1 MPSNENF
8 AQMQLERTERA
19 RAGLAKGEFKFS
31 SSGSGWQVVNGD
43 GKEYAVGLTTCTCQD
58 FTDRGVSL
66 GLRCKHIEA
75 ARILFFNPLQA
86 LEKITPAQGGSME
99 DSSNTA
105 QVTGW
110 IKLYHPSGAQV
121 SLPLPLLARLTTQQ
135 AMDVLG
141 SVCEYLNVGFLVNA
155 PDLEDGELVEEVNA
169 VARREAKDETPII
182 DFYSSNMKLLKKFMH
197 VYLNTEQDVFAFEE
211 ATGLK
216 LAALPVYDGALAIAR
231 DDNKARKY
239 IVNLPRPIK
248 LAWNLSPKWEEWKAA
263 GGEGNEPHK
272 RMLTRYETG
281 LPAAAKGEPAPT
293 PASTAL
299 AVTRSYLDGT
309 HVNGDLNEQAA
320 YDAFRKAN
328 SKNPTN
334 KAALKTWV
342 QANKQLVEFPAP
354 TPEKKTV
361 K

>member
-1 MPSNENF
+1 MDTVPV
-8 AQMQLERTERA
+8 
-19 RAGLAKGEFKFS
+19 FS
-31 SSGSGWQVVNGD
+31 R
-43 GKEYAVGLTTCTCQD
+43 E
-58 FTDRGVSL
+58 
-66 GLRCKHIEA
+66 
-75 ARILFFNPLQA
+75 
-86 LEKITPAQGGSME
+86 
-99 DSSNTA
+99 SNTT
-105 QVTGW
+105 QITGW

-121 SLPLPLLARLTTQQ
+121 SLPLPMLTRLTAQQ
-135 AMDVLG
+135 AMEVLG
-141 SVCEYLNVGFLVNA
+141 SVSEYLNVGFLVNA

-197 VYLNTEQDVFAFEE
+197 VYLNTEQDVAAFEE

-239 IVNLPRPIK
+239 IVSLPHSIK

-272 RMLTRYETG
+272 RMLARYETG
-281 LPAAAKGEPAPT
+281 LPALKGEPAPT
-293 PASTAL
+293 PVSTAL
-299 AVTRSYLDGT
+299 TVTRSYLDGT

-328 SKNPTN
+328 SKNPAS
-334 KAALKTWV
+334 KAALKTWT
-342 QANKQLVEFPAP
+342 QANKHLVQFPAP
-354 TPEKKTV
+354 APEKQTAK
-361 K
+361 